1 MMGFW
6 FAATAVGNFLTSVIA
21 NIWESGMQLW
31 MIWGVLIVVCVISA
45 IFIFS
50 ILKRLE
56 KATADC

>member
-1 MMGFW
+1 
-6 FAATAVGNFLTSVIA
+6 
-21 NIWESGMQLW
+21 

>member
-1 MMGFW
+1 MLRL
-6 FAATAVGNFLTSVIA
+6 TFLGTGTS
-21 NIWESGMQLW
+21 Q
-31 MIWGVLIVVCVISA
+31 VCVISA

>member
-1 MMGFW
+1 
-6 FAATAVGNFLTSVIA
+6 
-21 NIWESGMQLW
+21 MQLC
-31 MIWGVLIVVCVISA
+31 MIWGVLIVVCFISA